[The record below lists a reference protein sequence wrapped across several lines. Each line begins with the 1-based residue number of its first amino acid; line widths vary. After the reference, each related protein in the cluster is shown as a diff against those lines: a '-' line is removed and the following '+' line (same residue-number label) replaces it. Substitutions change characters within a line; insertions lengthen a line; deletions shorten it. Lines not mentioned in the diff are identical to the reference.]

1 MINNAWGLFS
11 ATDHDV
17 TGAAPF
23 SLSTLALTAFF
34 LVPSVLPS
42 LIFCLFSVGLCCR
55 GRPSFPLVGC
65 SLRGGW
71 GQASCWLCRWAAVLE
86 GAPVASPA
94 SLAAIKAYL
103 LSLSQMVKKG
113 LQCKRPRLNPS
124 VRKIPW
130 RRKWQPTP
138 VFLPGESRGQRSL
151 VGYSPRGRK
160 ELDTTE

>member
-17 TGAAPF
+17 IGAAPF

-42 LIFCLFSVGLCCR
+42 LIFCLFSVGLCCG

-71 GQASCWLCRWAAVLE
+71 GQASCWLHRWAAVLE

-94 SLAAIKAYL
+94 WLAAIKAHL
-103 LSLSQMVKKG
+103 LSLSQMVKN
-113 LQCKRPRLNPS
+113 RPA
-124 VRKIPW
+124 VQKT
-130 RRKWQPTP
+130 QA
-138 VFLPGESRGQRSL
+138 
-151 VGYSPRGRK
+151 
-160 ELDTTE
+160 